1 MLPPKGIDDIYRRL
15 SHAWCQMLC
24 AKRTTGRDEKEE
36 IDARYA
42 SVDDRS
48 DRAVEGVQYA
58 LGATRV
64 QGRCPKGS
72 IKIRGC
78 NEKE

>member
-1 MLPPKGIDDIYRRL
+1 
-15 SHAWCQMLC
+15 
-24 AKRTTGRDEKEE
+24 
-36 IDARYA
+36 
-42 SVDDRS
+42 VDDRS

>member
-1 MLPPKGIDDIYRRL
+1 
-15 SHAWCQMLC
+15 MLC

-64 QGRCPKGS
+64 QGTLPHKGS

>member
-1 MLPPKGIDDIYRRL
+1 MIFIVVSRMLGARCFAL
-15 SHAWCQMLC
+15 
-24 AKRTTGRDEKEE
+24 GRDEKEE